1 MMRLIISL
9 FMIGATL
16 QFYAQEPKA
25 EGLEEIIIVAKNYK
39 YLDKTGAEDVAI
51 PVQQL
56 QRKVATYNI
65 KELDVYEDEYD
76 YYDVSFVIP
85 EGKILASYDKD
96 GNILRT
102 AEKFKDI
109 NLPAA
114 IVNSIVTRFPSWSI
128 SKNVYLVYYH
138 NRDGV
143 KKTYKI
149 ILENGDK
156 RIKITTDNLGNFL

>member
-1 MMRLIISL
+1 MMKLIISL
-9 FMIGATL
+9 FVIGVTF
-16 QFYAQEPKA
+16 QFYAQEPQA
-25 EGLEEIIIVAKNYK
+25 EGLEEVIIVAKNYK
-39 YLDKTGAEDVAI
+39 YLDKISAEDVAI

-56 QRKVATYNI
+56 QRKVATYNL

-76 YYDVSFVIP
+76 YYDVSFIIP

-109 NLPAA
+109 NLPSA

-143 KKTYKI
+143 KKT
-149 ILENGDK
+149 
-156 RIKITTDNLGNFL
+156 

>member
-1 MMRLIISL
+1 MMRMMISL
-9 FMIGATL
+9 FVIGVTL
-16 QFYAQEPKA
+16 QFYAQEPKV
-25 EGLEEIIIVAKNYK
+25 ERLDEITIVAKNYK
-39 YLDKTGAEDVAI
+39 YLDKAGAEDVAI
-51 PVQQL
+51 PIQQL

-65 KELDVYEDEYD
+65 KELDIYEDEYD
-76 YYDVSFVIP
+76 YYDVSFIIP

-109 NLPAA
+109 NLPAT
-114 IVNSIVTRFPSWSI
+114 IVNSIVSRFPSWSI

-138 NRDGV
+138 DRDGI

-156 RIKITTDNLGNFL
+156 RIKIKMDDLGNYL